1 MTHLSITIKNGKK
14 TGKILVVVA
23 AKEKKHLFRKD
34 NKMNPK
40 YELLWSK
47 CEFFYNGIFKT
58 VHDYT

>member
-1 MTHLSITIKNGKK
+1 MGKK